1 MHMNLHPDDIKE
13 ILEKG
18 WGQRHPMAW
27 TGWVYTPVPS
37 TFVMVYAPRGRLTS
51 HIEVMFREVML
62 TQFADENDLRI
73 ACKIIEAAIWYT
85 ASEKVDIEG
94 LLDA

>member
-1 MHMNLHPDDIKE
+1 ML
-13 ILEKG
+13 L
-18 WGQRHPMAW
+18 R
-27 TGWVYTPVPS
+27 VL
-37 TFVMVYAPRGRLTS
+37 LTWCP
-51 HIEVMFREVML
+51 
-62 TQFADENDLRI
+62 DENDLRI

>member
-1 MHMNLHPDDIKE
+1 M
-13 ILEKG
+13 
-18 WGQRHPMAW
+18 
-27 TGWVYTPVPS
+27 
-37 TFVMVYAPRGRLTS
+37 
-51 HIEVMFREVML
+51 ML
-62 TQFADENDLRI
+62 TRFADENDLRI